1 MLDKLLTIELLTVE
15 EGGVMKVGFVQ
26 MEPKLLDLN
35 ANLSKAEKL
44 IGEAAKQGAKLIVL
58 PELFDTGY
66 NFETKE
72 EVAEIAQQIPDGETT
87 QFLVEQ
93 AREHEVFIVAGTAEK
108 DERGKLYNSAV
119 IVGPIGWGYI
129 GKYRKIH
136 LFYREKLFF
145 EPGNLGFHVFNIG
158 IAKVGIMICFD
169 WFFPESMRTLA
180 LKGADIVAHPANLV
194 LPYAPRAMPIRSLEN
209 RVFSITANRIGEE
222 RGLKFIGM
230 SQINSP
236 KAEILLRASEDKE
249 EVGVVD
255 INIEEARNKK
265 LNEFND
271 IFKDR
276 KPEYYAL

>member
-1 MLDKLLTIELLTVE
+1 
-15 EGGVMKVGFVQ
+15 MKIGFIQ

-35 ANLSKAEKL
+35 ANLSRAEKFL
-44 IGEAAKQGAKLIVL
+44 KEAAKKEAKLVVL

-66 NFETKE
+66 NFYSKE
-72 EVAEIAQQIPDGETT
+72 ELEEIAQQVPDGETT
-87 QFLVEQ
+87 QFLIEQ
-93 AREHEVFIVAGTAEK
+93 AREHEMFIIAGTAEK
-108 DERGKLYNSAV
+108 DGKGRIYNSAV

-158 IAKVGIMICFD
+158 IARVGIMICFD
-169 WFFPESMRTLA
+169 WFFPEAMRTLA
-180 LKGADIVAHPANLV
+180 LKGADIIAHPANLV
-194 LPYAPRAMPIRSLEN
+194 MPYAPRAMPIRSLEN

-222 RGLKFIGM
+222 RGLRFIGM

-249 EVGVVD
+249 EVGIVE
-255 INIEEARNKK
+255 ISLEEARNKK
-265 LNEFND
+265 INELND
-271 IFKDR
+271 IFKD
-276 KPEYYAL
+276 